1 MASLDLPL
9 NELQREA
16 SDAVLE
22 NHNLVLTGQAGT
34 GKSFVI
40 RDVVPMLQFDER
52 PYALLCTTGIACL
65 QFFEFGATTVHR

>member
-9 NELQREA
+9 NELQRVA

-22 NHNLVLTGQAGT
+22 KHNLVLSGQAGT

-40 RDVVPMLQFDER
+40 
-52 PYALLCTTGIACL
+52 
-65 QFFEFGATTVHR
+65 